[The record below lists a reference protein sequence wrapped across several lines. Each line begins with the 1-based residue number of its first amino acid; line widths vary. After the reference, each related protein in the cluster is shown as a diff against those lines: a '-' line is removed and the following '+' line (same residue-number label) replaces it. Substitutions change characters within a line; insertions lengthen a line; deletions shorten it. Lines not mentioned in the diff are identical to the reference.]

1 MKKELAI
8 FALYTAFFIGCSKQ
22 DAPPPQTTSDSLL
35 SRPLDPA
42 ANPITLPGQDS
53 FKQYIDPNRVR
64 TPEHLATMK
73 RFTPNEVVIVYHD
86 FKPLRKKGLT
96 AQSPEV
102 TKFLTDHSITLVELK
117 AILEEGDRLG
127 WSKVE

>member
-1 MKKELAI
+1 MKKGLRV
-8 FALYTAFFIGCSKQ
+8 FALYSALFLGCNKKDVQ
-22 DAPPPQTTSDSLL
+22 PEQVTNDSLL
-35 SRPLDPA
+35 SKPLDPVA
-42 ANPITLPGQDS
+42 TPVTLPGQDS

-86 FKPLRKKGLT
+86 FRPLRKKGVT
-96 AQSPEV
+96 PDSPEV
-102 TKFLTDHSITLVELK
+102 KKFLTDHKITLVELK

-127 WSKVE
+127 WSKAK